1 MKKDHFLQAL
11 EIISRNH
18 STQIYINKPYGNFV
32 GDEIGTTE
40 FTIRIKDCC
49 AKVMSNLVEAGFS
62 LSMED
67 GLTSVNNYGFSDDYN
82 EVRNLQNDVLA
93 K

>member
-18 STQIYINKPYGNFV
+18 SSQIYINKPYG
-32 GDEIGTTE
+32 ETIGNLGATE

-49 AKVMSNLVEAGFS
+49 AKVMSNLLEAGYS
-62 LSMED
+62 LSMTD
-67 GLTSVNNYGFSDDYN
+67 GLTSVNNYGFSKAT
-82 EVRNLQNDVLA
+82 NDVLA